1 MKVLVRAVVRPR
13 HAGERP
19 MRRNRALTRCVRVQ
33 GIIAENSALRVLL
46 DPIGVDAVFIRI
58 PVDADPSIGMR
69 RMPTTGLANIML

>member
-1 MKVLVRAVVRPR
+1 MARDSPTTGRREGIVRA
-13 HAGERP
+13 
-19 MRRNRALTRCVRVQ
+19 RRLRVQ

-69 RMPTTGLANIML
+69 RMPTTGLSNIML

>member
-1 MKVLVRAVVRPR
+1 MARDSPTTGRREGIVRA
-13 HAGERP
+13 
-19 MRRNRALTRCVRVQ
+19 Q